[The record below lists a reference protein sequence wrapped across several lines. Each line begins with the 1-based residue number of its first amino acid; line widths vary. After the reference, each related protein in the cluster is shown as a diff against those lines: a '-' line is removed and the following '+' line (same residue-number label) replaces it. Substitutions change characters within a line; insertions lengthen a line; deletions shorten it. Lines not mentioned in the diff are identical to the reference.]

1 MNDLEIL
8 SKVKRAMGISG
19 DYQDDLLEIYITSV
33 MDFMKNAGVSD
44 SAMRDKRSVAVITR
58 GVIDLWGYSSGKGKF
73 STLFIEMVG
82 QLRMTRGKEEG
93 ETNES
98 TVQ

>member
-1 MNDLEIL
+1 MNELEIL
-8 SKVKRAMGISG
+8 SKVKKTMGISG
-19 DYQDDLLEIYITSV
+19 DYQDDLLEIYISSV

-44 SAMRDKRSVAVITR
+44 SAMRDKKSIAVITR
-58 GVIDLWGYSSGKGKF
+58 GVIDLWGYSAGKGKF

-93 ETNES
+93 EANES
-98 TVQ
+98 NVQ

>member
-8 SKVKRAMGISG
+8 SKVKKAMGISG
-19 DYQDDLLEIYITSV
+19 DYQDELLEIYISSV
-33 MDFMKNAGVSD
+33 TDFMKNAGVSD
-44 SAMRDKRSVAVITR
+44 SAIRDKKSVAVITR

-73 STLFIEMVG
+73 STLFKEMVD
-82 QLRMTRGKEEG
+82 QLRKTRGKEG
-93 ETNES
+93 EANEP

>member
-8 SKVKRAMGISG
+8 SKVKTAMGISG
-19 DYQDDLLEIYITSV
+19 DYQDDLLEIYMTSV

-44 SAMRDKRSVAVITR
+44 SAIRDKKSIAVITR

-73 STLFIEMVG
+73 SSLFEEMVE
-82 QLRMTRGKEEG
+82 QLRRTRGKEG
-93 ETNES
+93 GTDES